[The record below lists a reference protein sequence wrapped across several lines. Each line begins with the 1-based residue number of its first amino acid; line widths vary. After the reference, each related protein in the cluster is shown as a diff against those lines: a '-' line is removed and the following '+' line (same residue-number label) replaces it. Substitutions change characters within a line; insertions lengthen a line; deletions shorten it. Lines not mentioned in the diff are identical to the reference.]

1 MTGRNGTLRRG
12 RMPIAAVAALAAAL
26 VGAPRTADGQD
37 FEIQPLP
44 PDQQAPAYGWAPA
57 PPRRRRVPAT
67 VMSLYLGVPLWN
79 DVPRDIVRPGFELA
93 GRFGYD
99 LGYIVPELEFGW
111 RWVWIDL
118 DEAARQN
125 PDAGIERR
133 GTETL
138 DSFWFSLGLRLQV
151 PNESPVTPYA
161 AAHFAFDWWNFLET
175 GYGCGWWYC
184 SSYNVYRF
192 TPGFDFRFGL
202 DVEVTPMIQV
212 EAGLGVGFAFK
223 GSFFDDNQSW
233 LSPFAGVT
241 FRR

>member
-1 MTGRNGTLRRG
+1 L
-12 RMPIAAVAALAAAL
+12 ALLAASAVAPG
-26 VGAPRTADGQD
+26 GAHAQS

-44 PDQQAPAYGWAPA
+44 PDQQSPAYGWAPA
-57 PPRRRRVPAT
+57 PPQRRRVPAT
-67 VMSLYLGVPLWN
+67 VASLYLGVPLWN
-79 DVPRDIVRPGFELA
+79 DVPREIVRPGFELV

-111 RWVWIDL
+111 RWIWVDL

-125 PDAGIERR
+125 PDAAIDRR

-151 PNESPVTPYA
+151 PNDSPVTPFA
-161 AAHFAFDWWNFLET
+161 SAHFAFDWWNFLET
-175 GYGCGWWYC
+175 GYACGWWYC
-184 SSYNVYRF
+184 STVNVYRF

-202 DVEVTPMIQV
+202 EVEVRPMLQV
-212 EAGLGVGFAFK
+212 EAGLGVGFAFR

-233 LSPFAGVT
+233 LSPFLGLT
-241 FRR
+241 YRR